1 MKRRDFLQM
10 LAGGAAAVVAGP
22 LLASVVAEDPPY
34 PLKTGSFDLSGQNN
48 FDLNRL
54 LSVARGRNT
63 NNAVKRLLEYAEAVD
78 LNKGYR
84 RGEFVAVSS
93 FTRPNKIYIPGF
105 K

>member
-1 MKRRDFLQM
+1 MKRRDFLAM
-10 LAGGAAAVVAGP
+10 LGAGLAGVVAGP

-54 LSVARGRNT
+54 LTVARSRNT
-63 NNAVKRLLEYAEAVD
+63 NNAVKLLLEYAESVD

-84 RGEFVAVSS
+84 RGEFVVIST
-93 FTRPNKIYIPGF
+93 FTHPNKIYLPGF